1 MITSAWVVKNVTIQ
15 YCTHPDDHIQ
25 TSLIYFKSVFSKS
38 YGDLI
43 YFEFGR
49 NFRLEIL
56 MGWGEAETEYNFIIL
71 FVWFVFVY
79 MFLPQEPENV
89 QFYLHFPNKE
99 SAVWMKT
106 YSFVLPISNAKK

>member
-1 MITSAWVVKNVTIQ
+1 MITSAWVVKNVTVQ

-56 MGWGEAETEYNFIIL
+56 MVEAKQKLNITL
-71 FVWFVFVY
+71 
-79 MFLPQEPENV
+79 L
-89 QFYLHFPNKE
+89 FYLSGLSLFICFYHRSLKMF
-99 SAVWMKT
+99 
-106 YSFVLPISNAKK
+106 SFICIFLIKNQWFE

>member
-1 MITSAWVVKNVTIQ
+1 
-15 YCTHPDDHIQ
+15 
-25 TSLIYFKSVFSKS
+25 
-38 YGDLI
+38 
-43 YFEFGR
+43 
-49 NFRLEIL
+49 

-99 SAVWMKT
+99 SVVWMKT
-106 YSFVLPISNAKK
+106 CSFVLPISNTKKVV

>member
-1 MITSAWVVKNVTIQ
+1 
-15 YCTHPDDHIQ
+15 
-25 TSLIYFKSVFSKS
+25 
-38 YGDLI
+38 
-43 YFEFGR
+43 
-49 NFRLEIL
+49 

-99 SAVWMKT
+99 SV
-106 YSFVLPISNAKK
+106 VLNENMQLCSTNF